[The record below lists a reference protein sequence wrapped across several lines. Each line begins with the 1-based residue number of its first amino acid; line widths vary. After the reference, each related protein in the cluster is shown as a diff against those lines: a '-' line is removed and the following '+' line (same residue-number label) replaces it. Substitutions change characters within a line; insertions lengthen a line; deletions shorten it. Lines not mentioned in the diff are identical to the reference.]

1 MGRPKQFDEEAAV
14 AQAMEVFW
22 TKGYAGSSPAELA
35 EAAGI
40 GKGSLYHAFGSKREL
55 FGRALSLYD
64 RAGAE
69 LTEEFLSGPGTAKE
83 RIRAYLRL
91 LVDADFDAPVR
102 RGCLAVNT
110 ALELGGRDAE
120 ATAAVRRSVERS
132 TELLAARIERGQ
144 LAGDVPAAVDAAE
157 QARFLMVAVAG
168 LRVVARTFDR
178 ETLHAAI
185 DTAVA
190 PL

>member
-14 AQAMEVFW
+14 ARAMEVFW
-22 TKGYAGSSPAELA
+22 TNGYAGSSPAELA

-55 FGRALSLYD
+55 FGRALDTYD

-69 LTEEFLSGPGTAKE
+69 FTEEFLSAPGSTKE

-91 LVDADFDAPVR
+91 LVDVDFDAPVR

-110 ALELGGRDAE
+110 ALELGGRDE
-120 ATAAVRRSVERS
+120 GATAAVRRAVERS
-132 TELLAARIERGQ
+132 TDLLAARIERGK

-157 QARFLMVAVAG
+157 QARFLMVTIAG
-168 LRVVARTFDR
+168 LRVTARIFDR
-178 ETLHAAI
+178 ETVHAAI
-185 DTAVA
+185 DTALA
-190 PL
+190 GL

>member
-55 FGRALSLYD
+55 FGRALNRYD

-132 TELLAARIERGQ
+132 TELLAARIERGK

-168 LRVVARTFDR
+168 LRVAARTFDR